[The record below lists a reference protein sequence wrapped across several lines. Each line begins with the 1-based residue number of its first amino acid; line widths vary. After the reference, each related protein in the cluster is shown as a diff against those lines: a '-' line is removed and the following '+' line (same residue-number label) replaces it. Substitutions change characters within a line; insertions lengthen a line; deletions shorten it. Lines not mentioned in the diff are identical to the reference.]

1 MKTPIT
7 TLYALTLYRAGTLGD
22 ADLSREI
29 VKAHV
34 ALRAI
39 AFARVP
45 IDDDRATFWMIRLD
59 AMTEVAVDRGLGG
72 PPWTPP
78 PTSTT
83 TRRAT
88 P

>member
-1 MKTPIT
+1 VTIFSDFYRLIRDAVRDVPDSTIR
-7 TLYALTLYRAGTLGD
+7 ALIAEAMTAIPRTAGD
-22 ADLSREI
+22 HERS
-29 VKAHV
+29 
-34 ALRAI
+34 
-39 AFARVP
+39 
-45 IDDDRATFWMIRLD
+45 FWMIRLD